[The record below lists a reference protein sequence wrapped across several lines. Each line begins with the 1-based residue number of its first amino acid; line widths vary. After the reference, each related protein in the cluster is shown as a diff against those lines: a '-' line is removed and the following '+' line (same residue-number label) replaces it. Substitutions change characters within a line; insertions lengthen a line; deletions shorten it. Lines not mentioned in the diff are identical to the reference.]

1 MRERQ
6 ADVHEL
12 TDLELYVYDAVA
24 SVDTDGRA
32 LDEIDVIQIAAE
44 TGRDREEVRRALD
57 RLVELNHLR
66 SRSAGYV
73 LGPHD
78 WAP

>member
-1 MRERQ
+1 MQ
-6 ADVHEL
+6 ADMQEL

-24 SVDTDGRA
+24 SIDTDGRA
-32 LDEIDVIQIAAE
+32 LDEVDIAQIAAE
-44 TGRDREEVRRALD
+44 TGHDLEEVRRALD
-57 RLVELNHLR
+57 HLVELNHLR